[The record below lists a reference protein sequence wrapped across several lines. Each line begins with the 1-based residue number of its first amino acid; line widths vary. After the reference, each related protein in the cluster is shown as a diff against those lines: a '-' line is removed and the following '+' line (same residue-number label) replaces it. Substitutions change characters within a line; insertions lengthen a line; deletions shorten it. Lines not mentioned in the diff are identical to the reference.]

1 MKFSKALLMDSGR
14 MGAHYYDLQV
24 ALYCAVWYRNEDSRH
39 YTKASFGMCDYDP
52 IITAVINYNR
62 AFKKLLDIKEP
73 LVAMPIVR
81 IQMENLVYLF
91 AESLYPNKIL
101 YKVYDN
107 AKEFNQIAINGEK
120 LKTADFILKLDE
132 KYSGLREIWKR
143 YCCYVHPSSKQD
155 KLGYVNGNHKE
166 VIDAGIED
174 MQLIN
179 QAITDTLQAMIDRLT
194 VDIKARGEYKSY
206 LEYVELE
213 SGRLPI
219 Q

>member
-14 MGAHYYDLQV
+14 MAAHYYHLQV
-24 ALYCAVWYRNEDSRH
+24 TIYCAVWYRNEDSRH
-39 YTKASFGMCDYDP
+39 YTKTSFGMCDYDP
-52 IITAVINYNR
+52 IITAIINYNR

-107 AKEFNQIAINGEK
+107 AKEFNQIKIDGEK
-120 LKTADFILKLDE
+120 LQTSTFINLLEE
-132 KYSGLREIWKR
+132 KYSGIKSIWKR
-143 YCCYVHPSSKQD
+143 YCCYVHPSSEQNKLAYSNSYD
-155 KLGYVNGNHKE
+155 KAV
-166 VIDAGIED
+166 VDAGIKD

-179 QAITDTLQAMIDRLT
+179 QAITDTIQAMIDRLT
-194 VDIKARGEYKSY
+194 VDIKARGEYKNF
-206 LEYVELE
+206 LQYVEWEEEGIPL
-213 SGRLPI
+213 